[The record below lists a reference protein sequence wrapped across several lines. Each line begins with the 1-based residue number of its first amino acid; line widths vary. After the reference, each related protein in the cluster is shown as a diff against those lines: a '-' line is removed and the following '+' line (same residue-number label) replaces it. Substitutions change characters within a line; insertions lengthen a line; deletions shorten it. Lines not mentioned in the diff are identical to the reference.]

1 MQVDGTRLAAWV
13 SRLVQIPS
21 VAPEYAGPRAGETG
35 EGAIAAA
42 VAGWF
47 GQLGGEVYSHEVLP
61 GRSNVYGIWRG
72 DSGRWLGVDVHTDT
86 VGVEHMAGDPFDGRV
101 ENGRVYGRGAVD
113 TKASL
118 GVILAM
124 LEASQEQGIA
134 LPHNLIIAATVDEEA
149 GATGA
154 PAFASWLQEERIVI
168 DQLLVAEPTLCRPVH
183 GHKGVCRLT
192 FQLHGVAAHSSQP
205 HLGKNAI
212 TAAAH
217 LILALEAEHQR
228 LQQISSPLGAP
239 ALTVSLIHGGQG
251 INVVPDSCRVSV
263 DRRLV
268 VGEGA
273 TEMIDSLRS
282 LAEAHAPLPVSTEVL
297 LAVDAFYQPPDT
309 PWLRQLADWCG
320 QEPAIAPYG
329 ANAWAYPDVARE
341 CVVLGPGSID
351 QAHSAEEWVSVAELE
366 KLAGILARWWGG

>member
-21 VAPEYAGPRAGETG
+21 VAPEYAGSRSRETG

-47 GQLGGEVYSHEVLP
+47 GQLGGEVHSHEVLP

-86 VGVEHMAGDPFDGRV
+86 VGVEHMAGDPFDGRL

-154 PAFASWLQEERIVI
+154 PAFAHWLQEERIVI
-168 DQLLVAEPTLCRPVH
+168 DQLLVAEPTLCHPVH

-192 FQLHGVAAHSSQP
+192 FQLHGTAAHSSQP

-351 QAHSAEEWVSVAELE
+351 QAHSAEEWVSVDELE

>member
-1 MQVDGTRLAAWV
+1 
-13 SRLVQIPS
+13 
-21 VAPEYAGPRAGETG
+21 
-35 EGAIAAA
+35 
-42 VAGWF
+42 
-47 GQLGGEVYSHEVLP
+47 
-61 GRSNVYGIWRG
+61 
-72 DSGRWLGVDVHTDT
+72 
-86 VGVEHMAGDPFDGRV
+86 MAGDPFDGRL

-124 LEASQEQGIA
+124 LEASQEQGAA

-168 DQLLVAEPTLCRPVH
+168 DQLLVAEPTLCHPVH

-192 FQLHGVAAHSSQP
+192 FQLHGTAAHSSQP

-282 LAEAHAPLPVSTEVL
+282 LAEAQAPLPVSTEVL

-351 QAHSAEEWVSVAELE
+351 QAHSAEEWVSVDELE